1 MIRII
6 FSGVDVLELSR
17 NWCLESLC
25 NLKSE
30 AETINQFKVIRKSA
44 QFHTRYSCGC
54 LHEAAMD
61 WSMHACGHLRFQLRL
76 LIGFLHQFRVQKCTY
91 LFGVFTSRCDARA
104 SAACKMAGAL
114 KNCSYHRPE
123 NESQS
128 EL

>member
-30 AETINQFKVIRKSA
+30 AETINQFKIIRKPA

-76 LIGFLHQFRVQKCTY
+76 LIRFFR
-91 LFGVFTSRCDARA
+91 
-104 SAACKMAGAL
+104 
-114 KNCSYHRPE
+114 
-123 NESQS
+123 
-128 EL
+128 